1 MLPVVSV
8 DRGIA
13 LQEDKV
19 KHYRLWVARLLCSIL
34 MTFPQMQSLVLAAVL
49 SLAAARPQLPAG
61 DDDGN
66 DTFGNL
72 LNDVQSMIKLT
83 ISARGERCPVPQL
96 PVLRHRQPR
105 RLPRPSRERRPSCPH
120 PQYHSG
126 ADSVLAAGPGIMI
139 I

>member
-49 SLAAARPQLPAG
+49 SLTAARPQLPAG

-72 LNDVQSMIKLT
+72 LNDVQIHDQIDNL
-83 ISARGERCPVPQL
+83 GQ
-96 PVLRHRQPR
+96 
-105 RLPRPSRERRPSCPH
+105 
-120 PQYHSG
+120 G
-126 ADSVLAAGPGIMI
+126 
-139 I
+139 